1 MLNPE
6 ILAEIR
12 ALETSE
18 FCKDAQYLEIVVEH
32 CYSEHVLKMPLKNC
46 PGSINRAFAKINNGL
61 YITMQGQREFGLIDN
76 AKLKTWKRSIDLSEI
91 KVPKFT
97 ISELRILWTQNI

>member
-1 MLNPE
+1 LLNPE

-18 FCKDAQYLEIVVEH
+18 FCKDAQYLE
-32 CYSEHVLKMPLKNC
+32 MPLKNC